1 MSTLWKQSLA
11 RMRNAML
18 AWGLLLGFWVAL
30 VATLY
35 PNFAAE
41 QEALEVLLQA
51 YPQEI
56 LAFFGVSR
64 LGDLASPHGFLH
76 VEFFSLAPLLLGIHA
91 LLVGVNL
98 ILDDEAKGVLDLLM
112 AYPISRT
119 TFFAARVLAAFTAM
133 AVILGLIYGG
143 LVLGAQL
150 GDIAFTLWEMARPLM
165 ALALQWWVLFALGL
179 LLAQVLGSRGLAGT
193 LAGAYLVLSFFLTGL
208 TQIEPDLE
216 AWARWTPLYYY
227 PGARVM
233 TEAFDTGAVLTLLL
247 VGVVLVG
254 AAWLHFLHH
263 DIRVHGEATP
273 LSWWSLWRAIWFGG
287 EVWPSKSKEASRV
300 SRPR

>member
-18 AWGLLLGFWVAL
+18 AWGGLLGLWVAL

-35 PNFAAE
+35 SNFAAE
-41 QEALEVLLQA
+41 QGALEILLQA

-64 LGDLASPHGFLH
+64 LGDLTSPHGFLH
-76 VEFFSLAPLLLGIHA
+76 VEFFSSAPLLLGIHA

-98 ILDDEAKGVLDLLM
+98 ILEDEARGVLDLLM

-119 TFFAARVLAAFTAM
+119 AFFAARVLAALTAM
-133 AVILGLIYGG
+133 AVILSLIYGG
-143 LVLGAQL
+143 LVLGARR
-150 GDIAFTLWEMARPLM
+150 GDLPFTFGELARPM
-165 ALALQWWVLFALGL
+165 VALALQWWVLFALSL
-179 LLAQVLGSRGLAGT
+179 FLAQVLGSRSLAGT

-216 AWARWTPLYYY
+216 VWARWTPLYYY

-233 TEAFDTGAVLTLLL
+233 VEAFDPGTALGTFL
-247 VGVVLVG
+247 VGAVLVG

-273 LSWWSLWRAIWFGG
+273 LSWWLQWRAARFR
-287 EVWPSKSKEASRV
+287 ETSRV
-300 SRPR
+300 GHPR

>member
-30 VATLY
+30 VGDLY

-64 LGDLASPHGFLH
+64 LDDLASPHGFLH

-119 TFFAARVLAAFTAM
+119 TFFAARVLAALTAM

-208 TQIEPDLE
+208 TQIEPALE

-247 VGVVLVG
+247 VGAVLVG

-273 LSWWSLWRAIWFGG
+273 LSWWSRWRAARFR
-287 EVWPSKSKEASRV
+287 ETSRV
-300 SRPR
+300 GRPR